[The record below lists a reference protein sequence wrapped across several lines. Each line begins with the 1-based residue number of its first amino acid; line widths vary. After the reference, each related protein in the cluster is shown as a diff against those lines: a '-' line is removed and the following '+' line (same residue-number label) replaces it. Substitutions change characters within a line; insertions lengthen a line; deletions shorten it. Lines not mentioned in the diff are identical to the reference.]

1 MKNYWFPIILFSAA
15 TIFVSCKPEPKPA
28 PLPPTTEAV
37 LIGCEG
43 LAAASTSTMASYD
56 PKGKVLENNIFQKAN
71 SYILGNAINSML
83 VDDDKIF
90 LVLSGEGEIVV
101 VDKDTYK
108 VLRRIK
114 GLGAPRN
121 IMKVGE
127 NRYYITDWQLEGIYI
142 YSYHTKSLYTLLTGK
157 GPENMIQYENMAFIA
172 NGGDGT
178 ADSMLTVINTD
189 MDTILTQIEV
199 GFNPNSLQID
209 ANNKLWVL
217 CSGIQKQNT
226 VNSISGNLVSFNLD
240 QDSIIFNLK
249 TALKIVDS
257 LPITDNQMRPVK
269 LQRNVPGD
277 VLYWLDNKTEAN
289 VMRFSIYA
297 ASTSTSPYIPG
308 SFYGIAVD
316 PIEGDIYLT
325 DPVDGLQNGDVL
337 RYNDNGAQED
347 FFKVGIMPGCFGFK

>member
-1 MKNYWFPIILFSAA
+1 MKNSWFPIILLSAVS
-15 TIFVSCKPEPKPA
+15 IFTSCEPEPKPA

-43 LAAASTSTMASYD
+43 LVAASTATLASYD
-56 PKGKVLENNIFQKAN
+56 PKGKVMENNIFQKAN
-71 SYILGNAINSML
+71 SYTLGNTINSML

-90 LVLSGEGEIVV
+90 LVLSGAGEIVV
-101 VDKDTYK
+101 VDKVTYK

-121 IMKVGE
+121 IMKVGD

-142 YSYHTKSLYTLLTGK
+142 YSYKTKSLYTLLTGK

-178 ADSMLTVINTD
+178 ADSILTVINTD
-189 MDTILTQIEV
+189 TDTVLAQIEV
-199 GFNPNSLQID
+199 GFNPNSMQID

-226 VNSISGNLVSFNLD
+226 ANSINGNLASLDLD
-240 QDSIIFNLK
+240 QDSIIYNIK
-249 TALKIVDS
+249 ALKIVDS
-257 LPITDNQMRPVK
+257 LVITDNQMRPVK
-269 LQRNVPGD
+269 LQRNVNGD

-289 VMRFSIYA
+289 LMRFSIYG
-297 ASTSTSPYIPG
+297 TTPSTSPYIPG
-308 SFYGIAVD
+308 SFYGLAVD

-325 DPVDGLQNGDVL
+325 DPVDGVQNGDVL